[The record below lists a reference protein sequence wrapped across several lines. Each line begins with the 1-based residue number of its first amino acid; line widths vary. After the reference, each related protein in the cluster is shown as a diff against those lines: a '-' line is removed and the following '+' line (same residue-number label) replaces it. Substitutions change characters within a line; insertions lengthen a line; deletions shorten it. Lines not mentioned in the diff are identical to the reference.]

1 MLGEVKNSD
10 VSSWVIQPRSSIQFK
25 ISGPLGTTVNG
36 NLAISSSKILF
47 DTGSLTSS
55 SFTIALSAASINTDN
70 KKRDDHLKKQEFF
83 GVEQF
88 PLIHFQT
95 TYIQKTTEGK
105 YIVKGNLTIKSVTKP
120 VSIGFS
126 FQQHG
131 VDAIFQGNFIIN
143 RLDYGIGGKSIL
155 IGNEVSINLSV
166 SVIKG

>member
-10 VSSWVIQPRSSIQFK
+10 VSSWVIQPHSSIQFK

-95 TYIQKTTEGK
+95 TSIQKTTEGK